1 MFLNTDHYAT
11 ASKAFFES
19 QLAAFSALATIAV
32 QGTEKVVALNMAVA
46 KASSED
52 SMAAAKDLFAVKDP
66 QAFFSLATAF
76 AKPCTEKAAAYS
88 RELTNI
94 VSSTK
99 AEFAK
104 VAEAQVAE
112 TQSKV
117 NALVDSIAKNAPP
130 GSENVIAMMKSS
142 VANANAGYEQAS
154 KATKQALEATEAHV
168 VAKASDQFAQ
178 GVKKATAK

>member
-1 MFLNTDHYAT
+1 MFSNTDQYT
-11 ASKAFFES
+11 SASKAFFDS
-19 QLAAFSALATIAV
+19 QLAAFSALLTIAV

-66 QAFFSLATAF
+66 QAFFSLATAY
-76 AKPCTEKAAAYS
+76 AKPNAEKAAAYS

-94 VSSTK
+94 ASSTK

-104 VAEAQVAE
+104 VAETQVAE
-112 TQSKV
+112 TQGKI
-117 NALVDSIAKNAPP
+117 NALVDSIAKNAPA
-130 GSENVIAMMKSS
+130 GSENVIAMMESS
-142 VANANAGYEQAS
+142 VANAHAGYEQAS
-154 KATKQALEATEAHV
+154 KATQQALEATEAH

-178 GVKKATAK
+178 GVKKAAAQ